1 MTFEDLN
8 DSVIKDSANADR
20 WSVVAV
26 SLEGTSHQKRDLPCQ
41 DAHYWQLAGD
51 GVLVAG
57 VADGAGSVSLSEVGS
72 AIAVQAA
79 VKAIAAKLS
88 ESGIP
93 DADEGWSALLTVGFE
108 DALVAVKA
116 EAEARNVDLRELS
129 TTLLIAVAIPNM
141 VAAAQVGDG
150 AIVVAN
156 KKGTTISLTKPPMDE
171 SLDLTTFLT
180 SQNAMDSMQ
189 ICLWEGNPAQL
200 AMFSDGLQMLALQMP
215 EGIAHAPFFAPL
227 FKFVAEAQDLE
238 VAHQELEGFLRSPRV
253 CDRTDDD
260 LTLLLASLDGGAM

>member
-1 MTFEDLN
+1 
-8 DSVIKDSANADR
+8 
-20 WSVVAV
+20 
-26 SLEGTSHQKRDLPCQ
+26 
-41 DAHYWQLAGD
+41 
-51 GVLVAG
+51 
-57 VADGAGSVSLSEVGS
+57 
-72 AIAVQAA
+72 
-79 VKAIAAKLS
+79 
-88 ESGIP
+88 
-93 DADEGWSALLTVGFE
+93 
-108 DALVAVKA
+108 
-116 EAEARNVDLRELS
+116 
-129 TTLLIAVAIPNM
+129 
-141 VAAAQVGDG
+141 
-150 AIVVAN
+150 VVAN

-227 FKFVAEAQDLE
+227 FKFISEAQDLD

-260 LTLLLASLDGGAM
+260 LTLLLASLAD